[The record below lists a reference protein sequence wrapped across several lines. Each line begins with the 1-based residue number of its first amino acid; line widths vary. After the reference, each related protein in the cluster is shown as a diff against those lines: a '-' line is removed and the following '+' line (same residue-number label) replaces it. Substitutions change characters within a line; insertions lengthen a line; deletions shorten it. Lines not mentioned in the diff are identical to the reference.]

1 MSHSRLCLFR
11 TKSLVPYSQLKPI
24 KLLLLY
30 YLVVG
35 VVIEWLVVVWR
46 RGSDVSLGVLSVV
59 VPDFV
64 DHATAKVSDTHSGV
78 TVLSCVTGVQ
88 THILE
93 HVHKPKSLKIFN
105 CCTAGKSGKENCN
118 FSNFCSCSL
127 VTIKAKWKDVR

>member
-11 TKSLVPYSQLKPI
+11 TKSLVPCFQLKPI
-24 KLLLLY
+24 RLLLY

-46 RGSDVSLGVLSVV
+46 RGSDVSLGVLPVV
-59 VPDFV
+59 VPDLV
-64 DHATAKVSDTHSGV
+64 DHATAKVSNTHGGV

-93 HVHKPKSLKIFN
+93 HVHKPKGLKNFNYVLYSREAKKITGIFKLLFWQPRN
-105 CCTAGKSGKENCN
+105 HKCQ
-118 FSNFCSCSL
+118 
-127 VTIKAKWKDVR
+127 V